1 MVLHDLRL
9 AVRNLARRPVF
20 AATAIL
26 LLALGAGAN
35 AAVFSVVRGV
45 LLRPLPFD
53 RPEELVAV
61 WPGEF
66 VSNDA
71 ISFWRER
78 ATSLSAVAGVA
89 SGWLMALAADGGEP
103 LQVSGARVSDNLF
116 AMLGSPAALGRT
128 LEPGDGTPGRER
140 VVVLSDQLWRQRF
153 AADASIVGRVV
164 LVDQAPL
171 EVVGVMPPAFE
182 LLGRR
187 TDLWVPMPFV
197 PGTPTQRQT
206 FSSALA
212 RRRGGATDA
221 SASREVTSL
230 APEMRQALALP
241 DDWGRTLRVESLQ
254 RTTTEDVRP
263 ALMVLVAAV
272 GLVLLLA
279 AVNLGTLVLGRSI
292 ERARELA
299 VRSAVGASRRQL
311 LRQLLIEQAVL
322 ATAGA
327 LAGLGLARLTLP
339 LLLSRIPP
347 EVPRQAEIAL
357 DGAVFAAVLAA
368 SVGLAVVMAL
378 VPALLALR
386 LGLQPLLRHTPS
398 TDTPGRQRALGGLV
412 AAQVALAVVLGIGAG
427 LMLRSMW
434 FLQRVDPGF
443 DPGGVLA
450 FRLQTTAKYRA
461 LATGLPYLQ
470 QAGARLAALPGVA
483 AVGAAGHLPMSG
495 YSWTT
500 AVHRRDQPPAPGA
513 AVPRVGW
520 RFVWGDYFEVMR
532 IPLLAGRRFAE
543 TDGSTAPPVAILN
556 ESMARTLFGDP
567 AGALGQRLVQQGG
580 GRDGET
586 VVEVVGVVG
595 DVRHDGLD
603 SPPRQEIF
611 RPLPQTFMFPMQVVV
626 RTVGDPSGLAAAVRR
641 EMYDVD
647 PAVPVADLQ
656 PLTAMLA
663 GTLGRPGCSPSCCRS
678 SPPPAC
684 C

>member
-9 AVRNLARRPVF
+9 ALRNLARRPAF

-45 LLRPLPFD
+45 LLRPLPFE

-71 ISFWRER
+71 INFWRDR
-78 ATSLSAVAGVA
+78 ATALSAVAGVA
-89 SGWLMALAADGGEP
+89 SGWLMALAVESGEP
-103 LQVSGARVSDNLF
+103 LQVTGARVSDNLF

-128 LEPGDGTPGRER
+128 LVPGDGTPGRER
-140 VVVLSDQLWRQRF
+140 VVVISDQVWRQRF
-153 AADASIVGRVV
+153 GADAGILGRVV
-164 LVDQAPL
+164 LVDQAPH

-197 PGTPTQRQT
+197 PGTPPQRQT

-212 RRRGGATDA
+212 RLRDGATDA
-221 SASREVTSL
+221 SASREVASL

-254 RTTTEDVRP
+254 RTTTEAVRP
-263 ALMVLVAAV
+263 ALTVLVAAV

-311 LRQLLIEQAVL
+311 LRQLLVEQAVL

-327 LAGLGLARLTLP
+327 LAGLGLARLALP
-339 LLLSRIPP
+339 LLLARIPP
-347 EVPRQAEIAL
+347 EVPRQAEIAV

-386 LGLQPLLRHTPS
+386 PGLQPLLRHTPS

-434 FLQRVDPGF
+434 YLQRVDPGF

-450 FRLQTTAKYRA
+450 FRLQTTAKYRT
-461 LATGLPYLQ
+461 LASGLPYLQ
-470 QAGARLAALPGVA
+470 QAGERLAALPGVA

-500 AVHRRDQPPAPGA
+500 AVHRHDQPPAPGA
-513 AVPRVGW
+513 TVPRVGW

-532 IPLLAGRRFAE
+532 IPVLAGRRFAE
-543 TDGSTAPPVAILN
+543 SRRHHGAAGGDSQRVDGPHAL
-556 ESMARTLFGDP
+556 RRRRRR
-567 AGALGQRLVQQGG
+567 AGATPRAAGRRSRR
-580 GRDGET
+580 RDGR
-586 VVEVVGVVG
+586 G
-595 DVRHDGLD
+595 DRRRRRGRA
-603 SPPRQEIF
+603 PR
-611 RPLPQTFMFPMQVVV
+611 RP
-626 RTVGDPSGLAAAVRR
+626 RLAAA
-641 EMYDVD
+641 
-647 PAVPVADLQ
+647 PGNLPSAAADLHVPDADGGAHRQ
-656 PLTAMLA
+656 
-663 GTLGRPGCSPSCCRS
+663 
-678 SPPPAC
+678 
-684 C
+684 